1 MIGIRPMPLCARRD
15 KFQGKLVLVW
25 FACFGFY
32 YLKYCYLVVSYPI
45 LSYPI
50 NLSINPSLG
59 SQSTRPERTAGLK
72 LPKKVPICDLRA

>member
-32 YLKYCYLVVSYPI
+32 YLNYCYLVVSYPI

-50 NLSINPSLG
+50 YQSII
-59 SQSTRPERTAGLK
+59 R
-72 LPKKVPICDLRA
+72 